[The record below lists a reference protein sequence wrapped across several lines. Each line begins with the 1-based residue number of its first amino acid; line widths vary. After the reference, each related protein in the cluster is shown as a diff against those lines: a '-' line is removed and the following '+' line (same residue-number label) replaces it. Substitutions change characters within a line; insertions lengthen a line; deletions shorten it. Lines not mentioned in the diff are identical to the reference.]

1 MSRYNYRA
9 AAMFLWAATALGQF
23 PPTLSQYEP
32 LSVSRES
39 TYFENRIE
47 LEIRRLLRTLPYFGV
62 FDHLEYRVDGSIVT
76 LYGQVVHPDL
86 RSDAQTLV
94 STIEG
99 VGQVNNEI
107 RFLTVSP
114 SECQLRKAIFVA
126 IYANPRF
133 RPYTLVSGGT
143 IHIVVEGDRV
153 TLEGEVSSATD
164 RLSVASVV
172 KAVQGVSQVENHLTV
187 SK

>member
-62 FDHLEYRVDGSIVT
+62 FDHLEYQVDGSIVT

-133 RPYTLVSGGT
+133 RPYTRVSGGT
-143 IHIVVEGDRV
+143 IHIVVEGDLV
-153 TLEGEVSSATD
+153 TLEGEVSSGTD
-164 RLSVASVV
+164 RLSVANVV
-172 KAVQGVSQVENHLTV
+172 KTVQGVSQVANNLTV